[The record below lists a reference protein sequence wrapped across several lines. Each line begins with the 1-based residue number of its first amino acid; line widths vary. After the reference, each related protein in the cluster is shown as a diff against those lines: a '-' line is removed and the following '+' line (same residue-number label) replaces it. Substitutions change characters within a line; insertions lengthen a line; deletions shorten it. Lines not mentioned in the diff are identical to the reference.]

1 MRSAFLYITFV
12 LAGLVA
18 EAAAQTVS
26 QPLPEEET
34 EEVVDPVRRY
44 TVELIVFA
52 YGESVSSGTEIW
64 TEDEPDLEFVEPPIV
79 DRYSEG
85 RFIDIDELDNEL
97 DDEITEVTVPDIGR
111 RYMDPKL
118 VLFADDDYTMTE
130 IYDNLVELDAY
141 EPLLRAGWTQPTYE
155 RELTGPIAIQTLTD
169 CPPWLDGSFTLY
181 LGRYLHLVVD
191 LTMNEDRPVIEEL
204 EDAEDGED
212 LVNDPDVELTF
223 EDSRIQNSFGPID
236 VYGELL
242 SEPSIQYRIFED
254 RIVKNGDIRYFDHPK
269 FGVIAKITRYEEP
282 QEDEFIEEEFI
293 DDTDDL
299 LPGGQLGS

>member
-1 MRSAFLYITFV
+1 MRSAFLYLTVI

-18 EAAAQTVS
+18 EAAAQTVTE
-26 QPLPEEET
+26 PLPEEES
-34 EEVVDPVRRY
+34 EEVVEPIRRY

-52 YGESVSSGTEIW
+52 YGESVTSGTEIW
-64 TEDEPDLEFVEPPIV
+64 TKDEPDVDFVEPPIV
-79 DRYSEG
+79 ERYSGG
-85 RFIDIDELDNEL
+85 RFTNIDEL
-97 DDEITEVTVPDIGR
+97 DDEITEVVVPDIGR

-130 IYDNLVELDAY
+130 IYDNLVELEAY
-141 EPLLRAGWTQPTYE
+141 DPLLRAGWTQPTYE
-155 RELTGPIAIQTLTD
+155 RELTGPIAIQSLAD

-191 LTMNEDRPVIEEL
+191 LTMNEDRPDVEET

-212 LVNDPDVELTF
+212 LDSESVVEVTF
-223 EDSRIQNSFGPID
+223 EDARIQNSFGPID
-236 VYGELL
+236 IYGELL
-242 SEPSIQYRIFED
+242 LEPSIQYRIFED

-282 QEDEFIEEEFI
+282 EEEEFIEEEFI

>member
-1 MRSAFLYITFV
+1 MRTAFLYITFI

-18 EAAAQTVS
+18 EAAAQTVT

-34 EEVVDPVRRY
+34 EEVVDPIRRY
-44 TVELIVFA
+44 TVELIIFV
-52 YGESVSSGTEIW
+52 YGDNVSSGTEIW
-64 TEDEPDLEFVEPPIV
+64 TQDEPAIETVEPTIA
-79 DRYSEG
+79 DRFSEE
-85 RFIDIDELDNEL
+85 RIFVIDELDDEL
-97 DDEITEVTVPDIGR
+97 TEVEVPDVGR
-111 RYMDPKL
+111 RYMDLEL
-118 VLFADDDYTMTE
+118 VLFGEDDYTMTQ
-130 IYDNLVELDAY
+130 IYDNLVELEAY

-155 RELTGPIAIQTLTD
+155 RALTGPIAIQTLTD

-191 LTMNEDRPVIEEL
+191 LTMDEDRPFVKETEEADDMDN
-204 EDAEDGED
+204 ESAA
-212 LVNDPDVELTF
+212 ELTF

-282 QEDEFIEEEFI
+282 EEDEFIEEEFI

-299 LPGGQLGS
+299 LPGGQFGS

>member
-1 MRSAFLYITFV
+1 MRSAFLYLTVV
-12 LAGLVA
+12 LAGLVT
-18 EAAAQTVS
+18 EAAAQTVT
-26 QPLPEEET
+26 QPLPEEQT
-34 EEVVDPVRRY
+34 EEVVDAIRRY

-52 YGESVSSGTEIW
+52 YGDSVSSGTEIW
-64 TEDEPDLEFVEPPIV
+64 TEDEPAIETVEPTIA
-79 DRYSEG
+79 DRYSEELT
-85 RFIDIDELDNEL
+85 FVIDELDDEL
-97 DDEITEVTVPDIGR
+97 TEVEVPDVGR
-111 RYMDPKL
+111 RYMDPEL
-118 VLFADDDYTMTE
+118 VLFGEDDYTMTQ
-130 IYDNLVELDAY
+130 IYDNLVELEAY

-155 RELTGPIAIQTLTD
+155 RELTGPIAIQTLAD

-191 LTMNEDRPVIEEL
+191 LTMDEDRPVIEET
-204 EDAEDGED
+204 EEADDMDNESAA
-212 LVNDPDVELTF
+212 ELTF
-223 EDSRIQNSFGPID
+223 EDSRIQNRFGPID

>member
-1 MRSAFLYITFV
+1 MRSAFLYLTVV

-18 EAAAQTVS
+18 EAAAQTVT

-34 EEVVDPVRRY
+34 EEVVDPIRRY
-44 TVELIVFA
+44 TVELIIFV
-52 YGESVSSGTEIW
+52 YGDNVSSGTEIW
-64 TEDEPDLEFVEPPIV
+64 TQDEPAIETVEPTIA
-79 DRYSEG
+79 DRFSEE
-85 RFIDIDELDNEL
+85 RIFVIDELDDEL
-97 DDEITEVTVPDIGR
+97 TEVEVPDVGR
-111 RYMDPKL
+111 RYMDPEL
-118 VLFADDDYTMTE
+118 VLFGEDDYTMTQ
-130 IYDNLVELDAY
+130 IYDNLVELEAY

-155 RELTGPIAIQTLTD
+155 RELTGPIAIQTLAD

-191 LTMNEDRPVIEEL
+191 LTMDEDRPVVEET
-204 EDAEDGED
+204 EEAG
-212 LVNDPDVELTF
+212 DVEIETAAEMTF

-242 SEPSIQYRIFED
+242 LQPSIQYRIFED

-282 QEDEFIEEEFI
+282 EEDEFFEEEFI
-293 DDTDDL
+293 DDTEDL